1 MLEQF
6 SPDYSEQLIG
16 NINTIL
22 SFKQKARAAME
33 LQRRIPSQDVS
44 KNDLM
49 QLPSMVGYLS
59 MEEHGKER
67 SILIKAKPPYRYTN
81 GKLVDYTNPSEVQKN
96 LDKNRKF
103 AKELMARDFMSKA
116 EAEKI
121 VFKGHGRKKHIE
133 EIENELL
140 TEGDALLSVQDGEK
154 TKIEIKGEE
163 TTWDE

>member
-1 MLEQF
+1 
-6 SPDYSEQLIG
+6 
-16 NINTIL
+16 
-22 SFKQKARAAME
+22 
-33 LQRRIPSQDVS
+33 
-44 KNDLM
+44 
-49 QLPSMVGYLS
+49 
-59 MEEHGKER
+59 
-67 SILIKAKPPYRYTN
+67 
-81 GKLVDYTNPSEVQKN
+81 
-96 LDKNRKF
+96 
-103 AKELMARDFMSKA
+103 MSKA